1 MGKKA
6 LVISGGGSKGAFA
19 VGVVKQL
26 ATSFPEI
33 SFDIFVGT
41 STGSLIVP
49 LASVE
54 AIDTLEKLYTTVRTS
69 DIITKGNVVSRL
81 LNDNSLFDAR
91 PLGNLI
97 KQTYDDATANG
108 IMQSGKEIY
117 LATTCLQTSEPVY
130 FSTHEGPMVTDYKV
144 IKMSSPDEFRRAV
157 MASAC
162 QPVFMPPIEVQKGK
176 LPMRQYVD
184 GGVREYAGIQLAID
198 AGADEIFVILL
209 SPGTETIV
217 EKEFTSAFDILT
229 QSLDI
234 FITDVGENDLKG
246 PAFYNRTLRYLDSVK
261 KKMLAAGVKQADI
274 DNYFNIPLSDP
285 FSGKKAL
292 KIHVIRP
299 DGPLGGG
306 PGGLDFIPADMKN
319 MLAKGGQRIS
329 NYMASLPPDGS
340 GNV

>member
-19 VGVVKQL
+19 VGVIKQL

-41 STGSLIVP
+41 STGSLIAP
-49 LASVE
+49 LAAGGELDV
-54 AIDTLEKLYTTVRTS
+54 LEKLYTTVTTG
-69 DIITKGNVVSRL
+69 DIITKGNVLARL
-81 LNDNSLFDAR
+81 MNDNSLFDAK
-91 PLGNLI
+91 PLGNLV
-97 KQTYDDATANG
+97 KQYYDDTRVNN
-108 IMQSGKEIY
+108 IMQSGKELY
-117 LATTCLQTSEPVY
+117 LATTCLQTNQAVY
-130 FSTHEGPMVTDYKV
+130 FGTHDGPLVTDFQV
-144 IKMSSPDEFRRAV
+144 IKMTTADEFRRAV

-176 LPMRQYVD
+176 LPIRQYVD

-198 AGADEIFVILL
+198 AGADEIYAILL
-209 SPGTETIV
+209 SPGKEIV
-217 EKEFTSAFDILT
+217 TDKEFKNAFEILT
-229 QSLDI
+229 QAMDI
-234 FITDVGENDLKG
+234 FITDVGENDVKG

-261 KKMLAAGVKQADI
+261 RKMLAAGVKQADI

-306 PGGLDFIPADMKN
+306 PGGLEFTPTEMKA
-319 MLAKGGQRIS
+319 MLVKGSRRI
-329 NYMASLPPDGS
+329 NDYMASLPADGS